1 MTQYNLKSIRQE
13 FRRNGVFYTP
23 KEQAE
28 YIKSFLPTEVTE
40 VYDPTCGDG
49 GLLSVFD
56 DQVKKYGQELNQ
68 EQLKIAQERLINF
81 DGIAGD
87 TLVNPAFM
95 NKKFDAIV
103 ANYPFS
109 IRWNPPQQDMFNSDP
124 RFLGLPVL
132 PPPAKADY
140 AFILH
145 CLYLLSETGTAVIM
159 GSPGI
164 LYRTQREQK
173 IRQWLI
179 ENNYIEKI
187 VSIPGKK
194 FVDTTI
200 ATCLLILRKNKN
212 TSDVIFIDSENKLE
226 RTVSIEEIKSKDYNL
241 SVNMYISIEPP
252 KKAIDPIDPIDPIE
266 LETTAQ
272 ELFIKQ
278 LRAQLKFTKAVS
290 FLDKVDLQS
299 FIKKLQA
306 VLDEY
311 KEN

>member
-252 KKAIDPIDPIDPIE
+252 KKAIDPIDPIE